1 MQKSLSELAFEKE
14 IIKSLDDNGWHYRP
28 DLSHST
34 EEKLLSNWREVLNR
48 QNVERLKDTPLTDEE
63 FDQIK
68 SQVFAINS
76 PLEAARFLSTGQ
88 VILSREINGQKSD
101 LILECFWAHDVA
113 GGKNSYEVVN
123 QITRKKNRATGQDHR
138 FDVTLLISGIPVI
151 HLELKREGVSIEQA
165 YWQIRDY
172 MGNGD
177 FGGFYSLVQIF
188 GILNGSESR
197 YFARPTDYRS
207 FNYTF
212 CFGWADEKTN
222 QPIQESS
229 QFIKH
234 ALRVPMG
241 HKLMSLYT
249 IADKPKGILKV
260 LRSYQIYAVEN
271 ILERLANRTRFDGSL
286 EDRLGGFI
294 WHTTGSGKTMT
305 SFKVAQLACELKNV
319 DKVIFLADRNELVKQ
334 TFNEYSGFVDDED
347 DVTATKSSN
356 KLLAA
361 ILNPNQR
368 LIVTSIQKMDNV
380 AKLGEQKK
388 LNNTHIVFI
397 VDEAHRSTAGQML
410 SRIKLSYP
418 TAVWFGFTGTPIL
431 DENSK
436 GIEIIK
442 DGEKVKTETTA
453 SLFGNRLHV
462 YSVADGIFDKNVL
475 GFDVRKNYPIPLRTL
490 RNGVAKW
497 KDPSMGEVYRDYLDK
512 KKVSDL
518 EIEQEL
524 SKSFYEKEEWVQQV
538 SSYILDCWEQNS
550 YSRQFSAMLA
560 VNDIKSAN
568 RYFKALKDNPL
579 GLKIAV
585 IYDPNG
591 EYNEGSFE
599 DTSDL
604 ENAIIHYNNQ
614 FDTHFGLESVP
625 QYKDDLMRRL
635 ARRDEFKKITTENR
649 DQQLDLVIVVWQL
662 LTGFDAPY
670 LNTLYLDKVLD
681 YANLIQAFSRTNRV
695 LNEQKPYGIIEY
707 FRSPIL
713 MSENIEKA
721 FKLYSNK
728 NASGAFFVPSKKENI
743 EKINRTFEEIS
754 QLFPEKVDTTSGEIL
769 PNFYQLPEDEESQ
782 KQFAKFFNE
791 FEKTMI
797 ALRQQGFVWDNP
809 KETKEVIF
817 SESQYRELQARY
829 ADLDKINREP
839 GAKKAKFEIDPN
851 LVSGDST
858 LIDKDYLMKLLN
870 ELAQAQAKAKAE
882 EAKEIEAR
890 IQPLFNQLRENDR
903 LHAEQILDD
912 VKTGKLERVE
922 NFSVL
927 LDRYRMDSE
936 QTQIQD
942 FISQFGLDR
951 ECFGKLQAHHVL
963 GKDDWKDFGLLDNL
977 VKSADMDLVITQF
990 SQEKPDEKPN
1000 ALKLKGYLRD
1010 KIKTEIERII
1020 LAR

>member
-1 MQKSLSELAFEKE
+1 MQKSLSELTFEKE
-14 IIKSLDDNGWHYRP
+14 IIKSLDDNGWHYRS
-28 DLSHST
+28 DLSHGT

-271 ILERLANRTRFDGSL
+271 ILARLRKSQFNGS
-286 EDRLGGFI
+286 EQDILGGYI

-305 SFKVAQLACELKNV
+305 SFKTAELASQLVNV
-319 DKVIFLADRNELVKQ
+319 DKVVFLADRNELVKQ
-334 TFNEYSGFVDDED
+334 TVTEYSGFVDDED
-347 DVTATKSSN
+347 DITATKNSG
-356 KLLAA
+356 KLLTA
-361 ILNPNQR
+361 LLDPHQK
-368 LIVTSIQKMDNV
+368 LIVTSIQKMAIV
-380 AKLGEQKK
+380 AEKGKQKK
-388 LNNTHIVFI
+388 LENTNIVFI
-397 VDEAHRSTAGQML
+397 VDEAHRSTAGEML
-410 SRIKLSYP
+410 IRIRENYP
-418 TAVWFGFTGTPIL
+418 TAVWFGFTGTPIF
-431 DENSK
+431 DDNNK
-436 GIEIIK
+436 GT
-442 DGEKVKTETTA
+442 KTA
-453 SLFGNRLHV
+453 DLFGNPLHV

-977 VKSADMDLVITQF
+977 VKTADMDLVTAQF
-990 SQEKPDEKPN
+990 SQEKSDEKPN

>member
-1 MQKSLSELAFEKE
+1 M
-14 IIKSLDDNGWHYRP
+14 
-28 DLSHST
+28 
-34 EEKLLSNWREVLNR
+34 
-48 QNVERLKDTPLTDEE
+48 
-63 FDQIK
+63 
-68 SQVFAINS
+68 
-76 PLEAARFLSTGQ
+76 
-88 VILSREINGQKSD
+88 
-101 LILECFWAHDVA
+101 
-113 GGKNSYEVVN
+113 
-123 QITRKKNRATGQDHR
+123 
-138 FDVTLLISGIPVI
+138 
-151 HLELKREGVSIEQA
+151 
-165 YWQIRDY
+165 
-172 MGNGD
+172 
-177 FGGFYSLVQIF
+177 
-188 GILNGSESR
+188 
-197 YFARPTDYRS
+197 
-207 FNYTF
+207 
-212 CFGWADEKTN
+212 
-222 QPIQESS
+222 
-229 QFIKH
+229 
-234 ALRVPMG
+234 
-241 HKLMSLYT
+241 
-249 IADKPKGILKV
+249 
-260 LRSYQIYAVEN
+260 EN
-271 ILERLANRTRFDGSL
+271 ILARLHKSQFNGSSQ
-286 EDRLGGFI
+286 DILGGYI

-305 SFKVAQLACELKNV
+305 SFKTAELASQLVNV
-319 DKVIFLADRNELVKQ
+319 DKVVFLADRNELVKQ
-334 TFNEYSGFVDDED
+334 TVTEYSGFVDDEEEI
-347 DVTATKSSN
+347 TATKNSG
-356 KLLAA
+356 KLLTA
-361 ILNPNQR
+361 LLDPHQK
-368 LIVTSIQKMDNV
+368 LIVTSIQKMAIV
-380 AKLGEQKK
+380 AEKGKQKK
-388 LNNTHIVFI
+388 LENTNIVFI
-397 VDEAHRSTAGQML
+397 VDEAHRSTAGEML
-410 SRIKLSYP
+410 IRIRENYP
-418 TAVWFGFTGTPIL
+418 TAVWFGFTGTPIF
-431 DENSK
+431 DDNNK
-436 GIEIIK
+436 GT
-442 DGEKVKTETTA
+442 KTA
-453 SLFGNRLHV
+453 DLFGNPLHV

-728 NASGAFFVPSKKENI
+728 NASGAFFIPSKKENI

-809 KETKEVIF
+809 
-817 SESQYRELQARY
+817 
-829 ADLDKINREP
+829 
-839 GAKKAKFEIDPN
+839 
-851 LVSGDST
+851 
-858 LIDKDYLMKLLN
+858 
-870 ELAQAQAKAKAE
+870 
-882 EAKEIEAR
+882 KEIEAR

-977 VKSADMDLVITQF
+977 VKTADMDLVTAQF
-990 SQEKPDEKPN
+990 SQEKSDEKPN